1 MHGAI
6 LNHPTLKG
14 NSVSIRWHTRAL
26 LARSLFCLVLVP
38 LGLVTF
44 TATALAQATRGDF
57 TFQNT
62 VTFTDVSSC
71 TGLTGTGVNTATT
84 VGQFVDTGQT
94 FHVQGTTVQVYRVD
108 WSDGSYL
115 LSRSPS
121 HFEFNTNSLGQFVS
135 TEVQQDPGILYS
147 PDGQVIGRVSVFT
160 LSHMT
165 WRDTNGN
172 GQPDPAEIVASVD
185 QFRLSCR

>member
-1 MHGAI
+1 MSIHSHASTPFVRRI
-6 LNHPTLKG
+6 LLC
-14 NSVSIRWHTRAL
+14 VL
-26 LARSLFCLVLVP
+26 LAT
-38 LGLVTF
+38 LGLAAF
-44 TATALAQATRGDF
+44 AGAARAQATHGDF

-94 FHVQGTTVQVYRVD
+94 FHVHGTTVQEYRID

-121 HFEFNTNSLGQFVS
+121 HFEFNTNSLDQFVS
-135 TEVQQDPGILYS
+135 TEVQQDPGTLYS
-147 PDGQVIGRVSVFT
+147 PDGQVIGRVTVFT

-165 WRDTNGN
+165 WKDTNGN
-172 GQPDPAEIVASVD
+172 GQPDPGEITASVD
-185 QFRLSCR
+185 QFRVSCR

>member
-1 MHGAI
+1 MSISRHASTPFVRRI
-6 LNHPTLKG
+6 LLC
-14 NSVSIRWHTRAL
+14 VL
-26 LARSLFCLVLVP
+26 LATF
-38 LGLVTF
+38 GLAIF
-44 TATALAQATRGDF
+44 AGAARAQATRGDF

-62 VTFTDVSSC
+62 VTFIDVSSC

-94 FHVQGTTVQVYRVD
+94 FHVQGTTVQVYRID

-121 HFEFNTNSLGQFVS
+121 HFEFNTNSSGQFVS
-135 TEVQQDPGILYS
+135 TEVQQDPGVLYS

-172 GQPDPAEIVASVD
+172 GQPDPGEITASVD
-185 QFRLSCR
+185 QFRVSCR

>member
-1 MHGAI
+1 MKPIWKGKAMSSYSHVSTPFARRI
-6 LNHPTLKG
+6 LV
-14 NSVSIRWHTRAL
+14 SVL
-26 LARSLFCLVLVP
+26 LATF
-38 LGLVTF
+38 GLATLAG
-44 TATALAQATRGDF
+44 TARAQATHGNF

-71 TGLTGTGVNTATT
+71 TGLTGAGTNSATT
-84 VGQFVDTGQT
+84 VGQFLDTGQT
-94 FHVQGTTVQVYRVD
+94 FHVHGTTVQVYRID

-121 HFEFNTNSLGQFVS
+121 HFEFNMNSLGQFVS

-147 PDGQVIGRVSVFT
+147 HDGQVIGRVTVFT
-160 LSHMT
+160 LSHIT

-172 GQPDPAEIVASVD
+172 GQPDPGETSGSVD
-185 QFRLSCR
+185 QFRVTCR

>member
-1 MHGAI
+1 MSAHWRI
-6 LNHPTLKG
+6 LLR
-14 NSVSIRWHTRAL
+14 VL
-26 LARSLFCLVLVP
+26 LAAF
-38 LGLVTF
+38 GLITLAG
-44 TATALAQATRGDF
+44 TASAQATRGDF
-57 TFQNT
+57 SFQQT

-71 TGLTGTGVNTATT
+71 SGLTGTGVNTATT

-121 HFEFNTNSLGQFVS
+121 HFEFNTNSLDQFVS
-135 TEVQQDPGILYS
+135 TEVQQDPGTLYS
-147 PDGQVIGRVSVFT
+147 PDGQVIGRVTVFT

-172 GQPDPAEIVASVD
+172 GQPDPGEITASVD
-185 QFRLSCR
+185 QFRVSCR

>member
-1 MHGAI
+1 MSIGWHASTPFARTI
-6 LNHPTLKG
+6 LLC
-14 NSVSIRWHTRAL
+14 VL
-26 LARSLFCLVLVP
+26 LAA
-38 LGLVTF
+38 LGLITF
-44 TATALAQATRGDF
+44 TGTASAQATRGDF

-84 VGQFVDTGQT
+84 VGQFVATGET
-94 FHVQGTTVQVYRVD
+94 FHVHGNTTQVYRID

-147 PDGQVIGRVSVFT
+147 ADGQVIGRLSVFT

-165 WRDTNGN
+165 SRDTNGN
-172 GQPDPAEIVASVD
+172 GQPDPGEVTASVD
-185 QFRLSCR
+185 QFRVTCP

>member
-1 MHGAI
+1 MHGAD
-6 LNHPTLKG
+6 LNHPNLKG
-14 NSVSIRWHTRAL
+14 NRVSISWHTWAP
-26 LARSLFCLVLVP
+26 LARSLICLLLVS

-57 TFQNT
+57 RFQNT

-71 TGLTGTGVNTATT
+71 TGLTGTGANTATT
-84 VGQFVDTGQT
+84 VGQFVDTGGT
-94 FHVQGTTVQVYRVD
+94 FHVHGTTVQVYRID
-108 WSDGSYL
+108 WSDGTYL

-121 HFEFNTNSLGQFVS
+121 HFEFNTNLLGQFVS
-135 TEVQQDPGILYS
+135 TEAQQDRGTLYS
-147 PDGQVIGRVSVFT
+147 SNGQVIGRQTVFT

-172 GQPDPAEIVASVD
+172 GQPDPGEVTAGVD
-185 QFRLSCR
+185 QFRVNCP